1 MKKGI
6 IEFSE
11 ELLEEVL
18 EGTSAS
24 NIVDKL
30 EKYFNPVKDSHK
42 KLRVLHYPQIP
53 CKPFTVEVK
62 DEEQAYLVSE
72 ALANQ
77 HLFLFENNF
86 IPDYAN
92 IILVQMFDDGE
103 WIDYYN
109 YEHDMEFDEY
119 AQNFLNLAEK
129 E

>member
-1 MKKGI
+1 M
-6 IEFSE
+6 
-11 ELLEEVL
+11 
-18 EGTSAS
+18 
-24 NIVDKL
+24 
-30 EKYFNPVKDSHK
+30 K
-42 KLRVLHYPQIP
+42 KLRVLDYPQIP